1 VQSLA
6 GKAISKKVI
15 KAALFFLIGF
25 IAIYLLL
32 VLAGGGW
39 SPRLDDTFAWD
50 GNSVLLFAHRGVR
63 DHVPENCGAAFSEA
77 VQLGFKAIE
86 LDIRRTKDD
95 QLAILHDPA
104 PKRMLG
110 VDTPLN
116 DLSLAE
122 IKKHKML
129 FKGQETTNYI
139 PTLREVFEA
148 QGKSLLFYLDMKEKS
163 FRDADRIA
171 ALIAEFDLYD
181 RCILASVDPLFI
193 GYVEQ
198 HYPRINTALERF
210 DAAQVW
216 LYQLTPRRWKPDY
229 LSGSA
234 DKVDSN
240 HAEWLRKHHLISK
253 RIVYGADEGHY
264 QRILDLGIR
273 KAIVDYD
280 PKLHFKVLS
289 ESASN

>member
-1 VQSLA
+1 MKGLA
-6 GKAISKKVI
+6 SKAIGKKVA
-15 KAALFFLIGF
+15 KAALFCSIGLL
-25 IAIYLLL
+25 ALYLLL

-63 DHVPENCGAAFSEA
+63 DHVPENCGAAFAEA
-77 VQLGFKAIE
+77 LQLGFKAIE

-95 QLAILHDPA
+95 QLVILHDPT

-110 VDTPLN
+110 VDARLN

-122 IKKHKML
+122 IKEHKLL
-129 FKGQETTNYI
+129 FKGQDTTNYI
-139 PTLREVFEA
+139 PTLREVFEEH
-148 QGKSLLFYLDMKEKS
+148 GKSLLFYLDMKEKT

-171 ALIAEFDLYD
+171 GLIAEFGLYD

-193 GYVEQ
+193 AYIEQ
-198 HYPRINTALERF
+198 HYPGINTALERF
-210 DAAQVW
+210 DTAQVW

-234 DKVDSN
+234 DKVDSG
-240 HAEWLRKHHLISK
+240 HAEWLRKRHLLSK

-264 QRILDLGIR
+264 QRMLDLGVS

-280 PKLHFKVLS
+280 PKLHSKVLS
-289 ESASN
+289 GPGRN